1 VILLNPHTH
10 GSSSESGRVYR
21 IDKFNVPSSARKEF
35 VDKVH
40 STHELLR
47 ILPGFI
53 QDNVLEQI
61 GGSGKFNFVTIVIWD
76 STESMEAARNAVMAK
91 REETGFNPQEMFAR
105 LGIKADLA
113 NYKQIDV

>member
-1 VILLNPHTH
+1 LILLSTH
-10 GSSSESGRVYR
+10 GSSSESRRRIYR

-35 VDKVH
+35 IDKVH

-47 ILPGFI
+47 TLPGFI

-61 GGSGKFNFVTIVIWD
+61 GGPGEFNFVTIVIWD
-76 STESMEAARNAVMAK
+76 STESIEAARKAVMAK
-91 REETGFNPQEMFAR
+91 REQNGFDPQDMYAR

-113 NYKQIDV
+113 NYRQIDA

>member
-1 VILLNPHTH
+1 LNTR
-10 GSSSESGRVYR
+10 GSSSELGEVYR

-35 VDKVH
+35 IDKVH
-40 STHELLR
+40 RTHELLR
-47 ILPGFI
+47 TLPGFI

-61 GGSGKFNFVTIVIWD
+61 GGPGEFNFVTIVIWD
-76 STESMEAARNAVMAK
+76 SMESMEAARKAVMAK
-91 REETGFNPQEMFAR
+91 REESGFNPQEMFAR